1 MAIDERPAPLFRDRR
16 KRVIFALESGLLFV
30 PYGFLLV
37 YVLTNPFGDLLASI
51 LPGTFSLASSGAGPL
66 SYVVASAL
74 VYAAFVALVMF
85 FASPG
90 LGVRTFKRFFTE
102 VFLWSVIL
110 LSPLWL
116 VRSLALYHGREQAGI
131 IDLLYTALRDP
142 SLVSIEFFILFILFF
157 GIIMTSLLKG
167 KLARAALLYFILW
180 LALIVRIVI

>member
-1 MAIDERPAPLFRDRR
+1 MAMGERHEPLFRDRK
-16 KRVIFALESGLLFV
+16 KRAVFALESGLLFV

-51 LPGTFSLASSGAGPL
+51 LPGTFYLASPGAGARA
-66 SYVVASAL
+66 YVVASVL
-74 VYAAFVALVMF
+74 IYAAFAALVMF

-116 VRSLALYHGREQAGI
+116 ARSLALYHTREQASL
-131 IDLLYTALRDP
+131 IDLLYIPLRDP
-142 SLVSIEFFILFILFF
+142 VLLSLGFFTLFILLF

-180 LALIVRIVI
+180 LALTARLVI